1 MDRSV
6 LAKWVAA
13 GTLSVGGFLSV
24 GSLIEPHEGTVKNKQ
39 GMHIAY
45 IDAVGIPTVCYGQ
58 TGKDLYGR
66 TIRVGMP
73 PFTEQECTEMLLKTV
88 VEFEKEIDRLVKVDY
103 RSDYQKAALIS
114 FVYNVGVGNFA
125 SSTLL
130 KDLNKGLHDSACS
143 RLSDWVYAK
152 KKKLNGLVK
161 RREEEMQWCMGNVPQ
176 SVRMTYTEITDFVKK
191 TSEKR

>member
-176 SVRMTYTEITDFVKK
+176 SVRMTYTEITDFVKN